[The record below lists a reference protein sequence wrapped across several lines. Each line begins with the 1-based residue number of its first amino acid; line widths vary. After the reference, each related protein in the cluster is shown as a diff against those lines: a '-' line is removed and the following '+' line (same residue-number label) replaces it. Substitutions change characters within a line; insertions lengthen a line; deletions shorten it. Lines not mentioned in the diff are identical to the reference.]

1 MRKKANNYLKLLNPF
16 TTLAHTGEGDIA
28 PTGKFALSRDPKT
41 NLALWNTIG
50 VSSWAI
56 PLAIAANVASN
67 RYWKKEIEKARKK
80 RTVSKLEALRPR
92 LSPDSDLDDISN
104 IVDTPEE
111 ENRLIEEIEKKASD
125 DDSGIPLIGDAV
137 SRGLKAALPILAAP
151 TALAVTTAILHKK
164 QKEEYKKQLLR
175 ERLALRNMHDKIQ
188 HDILVENGLLKGAK
202 APEKENTL
210 SSFLLDLPV
219 VLSLGGAALA
229 GAGTYH
235 YLSKKDKNKAKIEF
249 LKKKVLG
256 SNTLQDTPQ
265 ISLDSLP
272 AVKEELIARTGD
284 KNPTLM
290 LAKSETLLPEADI
303 PDERVL
309 EEVIAK
315 KRDALFS

>member
-125 DDSGIPLIGDAV
+125 VLFADEANDQPGQDEGEVVGGGVVCGAGSGGPD
-137 SRGLKAALPILAAP
+137 PQ
-151 TALAVTTAILHKK
+151 VT
-164 QKEEYKKQLLR
+164 
-175 ERLALRNMHDKIQ
+175 
-188 HDILVENGLLKGAK
+188 
-202 APEKENTL
+202 
-210 SSFLLDLPV
+210 
-219 VLSLGGAALA
+219 
-229 GAGTYH
+229 GAGTH
-235 YLSKKDKNKAKIEF
+235 RSD
-249 LKKKVLG
+249 
-256 SNTLQDTPQ
+256 Q
-265 ISLDSLP
+265 
-272 AVKEELIARTGD
+272 
-284 KNPTLM
+284 
-290 LAKSETLLPEADI
+290 
-303 PDERVL
+303 
-309 EEVIAK
+309 
-315 KRDALFS
+315 

>member
-1 MRKKANNYLKLLNPF
+1 MKKSANNYLKLLNPF

-28 PTGKFALSRDPKT
+28 PSGKFALSRDPKT
-41 NLALWNTIG
+41 NLALWNTLG

-67 RYWKKEIEKARKK
+67 RYWKKKIEEDRKK

-92 LSPDSDLDDISN
+92 LSPDDDLDDVSN
-104 IVDTPEE
+104 ILDTPEA
-111 ENRLIEEIEKKASD
+111 ENRIIEEIEKKAND
-125 DDSGIPLIGDAV
+125 GDSGLPLIGDAV
-137 SRGLKAALPILAAP
+137 DRGIKSALPILAAP
-151 TALAVTTAILHKK
+151 TALALTTAILHKK
-164 QKEEYKKQLLR
+164 QKEEYKKQLLK

-188 HDILVENGLLKGAK
+188 HEILVENGLIKGAK

-249 LKKKVLG
+249 LRKKVLG

-284 KNPTLM
+284 KNPTL
-290 LAKSETLLPEADI
+290 LIAQSETLRPKADT
-303 PDERVL
+303 PDERIL
-309 EEVIAK
+309 EEVVAAK
-315 KRDALFS
+315 KDALF